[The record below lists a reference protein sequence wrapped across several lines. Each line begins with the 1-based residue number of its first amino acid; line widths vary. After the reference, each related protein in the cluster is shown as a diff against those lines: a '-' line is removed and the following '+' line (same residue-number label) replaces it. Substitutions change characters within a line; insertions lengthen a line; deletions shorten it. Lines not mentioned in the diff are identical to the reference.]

1 MAYDQI
7 CENKKCKANFSIEA
21 FKAALIPLDKGS
33 AYGEKGCPECADTP
47 LKKLMVCKK
56 YIAAGM
62 VETMDEADRDERIEE
77 LREEAEAYKKARRQ
91 EKKAAERTGPYR
103 PLERS

>member
-1 MAYDQI
+1 MSYDQI
-7 CENKKCKANFSIEA
+7 CEICKANFSIEE
-21 FKAALIPLDKGS
+21 FVAAGLIPLDKGS

-47 LKKLMVCKK
+47 PEKLKVCEK

-62 VETMDEADRDERIEE
+62 VETMDEAERDERIEE